1 MDPNVANSIAW
12 ENLTEDEIKQV
23 AARYKLLNEM
33 WWKLGTALY
42 SMWCQE
48 HKCYV
53 FLSCQVSKIDFL
65 VNVLW
70 AWQASY
76 LWQARGKDAN

>member
-33 WWKLGTALY
+33 W
-42 SMWCQE
+42 
-48 HKCYV
+48 
-53 FLSCQVSKIDFL
+53 
-65 VNVLW
+65 
-70 AWQASY
+70 
-76 LWQARGKDAN
+76 

>member
-1 MDPNVANSIAW
+1 VANSIAW

-42 SMWCQE
+42 SM
-48 HKCYV
+48 
-53 FLSCQVSKIDFL
+53 
-65 VNVLW
+65 
-70 AWQASY
+70 
-76 LWQARGKDAN
+76 